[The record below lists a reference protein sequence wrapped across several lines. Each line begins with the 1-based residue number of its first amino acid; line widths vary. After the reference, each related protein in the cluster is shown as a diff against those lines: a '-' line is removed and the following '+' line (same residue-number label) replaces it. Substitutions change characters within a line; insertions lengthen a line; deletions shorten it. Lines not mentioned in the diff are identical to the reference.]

1 MSKPR
6 VYLDH
11 ASATPI
17 SSSVIDAMRPFLGEL
32 FYNASS
38 THSGGN
44 LAKQALEES
53 RQKIAYWFG
62 CRPNEVVFTA
72 GGTEANNLIVHG
84 VMSQFPEA
92 NCLIGST
99 EHDSVIAPAER
110 YNHQMIPV
118 KDDGIIDVPSVE
130 ELIDDRTALIS
141 VHYANNETGVVQPI
155 RQLSKIIMKVRE
167 NRQKVGNNMPIFLHT
182 DACQAPSYLDIHIN
196 SLGVDAMTINAGKIY
211 GPKQTGA
218 IFLSKKLR
226 IAPLVLGGGQE
237 KGIRS
242 GTENISNIIGFAMA
256 LDEVQNTRHQTVLQM
271 KELQQY
277 FIDQLKSRIQ
287 SVIINGSMK
296 HRLPNNVHITLPGL
310 DNERVMMELDN
321 KGVLCSV
328 GSACSASSEESS
340 HVLRAMG
347 LSDKEARSSLRFT
360 MGRSTTKEDIDYVT
374 NCLEEICARA
384 GYTT

>member
-1 MSKPR
+1 
-6 VYLDH
+6 
-11 ASATPI
+11 
-17 SSSVIDAMRPFLGEL
+17 
-32 FYNASS
+32 
-38 THSGGN
+38 
-44 LAKQALEES
+44 
-53 RQKIAYWFG
+53 
-62 CRPNEVVFTA
+62 
-72 GGTEANNLIVHG
+72 
-84 VMSQFPEA
+84 
-92 NCLIGST
+92 
-99 EHDSVIAPAER
+99 
-110 YNHQMIPV
+110 
-118 KDDGIIDVPSVE
+118 
-130 ELIDDRTALIS
+130 
-141 VHYANNETGVVQPI
+141 
-155 RQLSKIIMKVRE
+155 
-167 NRQKVGNNMPIFLHT
+167 MPIFLHT

-226 IAPLVLGGGQE
+226 ITPLVLGGGQE
-237 KGIRS
+237 KGVRS

-277 FIDQLKSRIQ
+277 FIDQLESRIQ
-287 SVIINGSMK
+287 SVIVNGSMK

-310 DNERVMMELDN
+310 DNERLMMELDN

-374 NCLEEICARA
+374 NCLEEICSRE